1 MLSFQPGSKAILI
14 GTSISASDPENL
26 PDIPQV
32 LTNLDD
38 FREILSDVSVV
49 GLEPEDIEIVA
60 NIDSREG
67 FLKKLKDIAQSAK
80 DTLLVYYCGHGLYG
94 DAKEPLYF
102 CTSGTTSHDKEID
115 GVPISAVKSAI
126 AASSAKKRIFL
137 LDCCYAGQAIE
148 GAMDAVDGIEA
159 QLDVEGTYAI
169 GAVPRDKKAIAEPK
183 ARNTVF
189 FEHFREAISS
199 GVDNGKNTVSIAE
212 LHQETEKSISRTA
225 KYSLPVKRVWEDGDK
240 FEFCINQFN
249 STKLTKTDIEKIIES
264 RLQGIVVTKAKGFKR
279 FIVPSLVGAGV
290 IGAVTAIGGLVWLN
304 SLSSKHTNL
313 STNVSDISSNVGEL
327 DGSVKSLFEADSTQ
341 SSILGTIKNSVN
353 GFTQT
358 LETLVGSDEE
368 KKDRINQLADAV
380 VEPDAQTDFSLF
392 RVNTFLDRQ
401 DDDLS
406 NLRLVLPP
414 EQFRRTKLLRFDDA
428 DGNELAYIQKRTHVI
443 MYRAGYK
450 LHLYLQPE
458 RRNPYIRRD
467 NLYDVQENEVT
478 YGISVAGGR
487 PQSFDP
493 TNSNQLRKHF
503 DFTQDACAHLADEQ
517 SEWGYIPIQLCF
529 GGSDDNSPCGN
540 EVGVDPKTQ
549 FEFRLTAVLEKSL
562 EAEEV
567 CKSEE

>member
-38 FREILSDVSVV
+38 FREILSDVAVV
-49 GLEPEDIEIVA
+49 GLEPEDIEVVA

-148 GAMDAVDGIEA
+148 GAMDAVDGVEA

-169 GAVPRDKKAIAEPK
+169 GAVPRDKKAIAEPD

-189 FEHFREAISS
+189 FEHFKEAISS
-199 GVDNGKNTVSIAE
+199 GVENGRNTVSIAE

-249 STKLTKTDIEKIIES
+249 SSKLTKKDIEKIIEA
-264 RLQGIVVTKAKGFKR
+264 RLQGIVAKKTKGFKR
-279 FIVPSLVGAGV
+279 YIFPSLVGAGA
-290 IGAVTAIGGLVWLN
+290 IGAVTAIAGLVWLS
-304 SLSSKHTNL
+304 SLSSKHTSL
-313 STNVSDISSNVGEL
+313 HSNVSDISSNVGEL
-327 DGSVKSLFEADSTQ
+327 DGSVKSLFESDTTQ
-341 SSILGTIKNSVN
+341 STVLGAISDTVN

-358 LETLVGSDEE
+358 LETLVGSDKE
-368 KKDRINQLADAV
+368 KKARINQLAGAV

-392 RVNTFLDRQ
+392 RVNTDFGQ
-401 DDDLS
+401 DDDTVS
-406 NLRLVLPP
+406 QLRLVLQP
-414 EQFRRTKLLRFDDA
+414 EQFRRINLHQFKGEEDQVFT
-428 DGNELAYIQKRTHVI
+428 YIQKTSHRI

-450 LHLYLQPE
+450 LHLYVQPE
-458 RRNPYIRRD
+458 RRNPYNRE
-467 NLYDVQENEVT
+467 LYDVQENEVT

-487 PQSFDP
+487 PQGFDP
-493 TNSNQLRKHF
+493 TNSNRLRRHF
-503 DFTQDACAHLADEQ
+503 DFTQDACAHLADEEG
-517 SEWGYIPIQLCF
+517 EWDYIPIRLCF
-529 GGSDDNSPCGN
+529 GGSDDSSPCSSGT
-540 EVGVDPKTQ
+540 GVDRKTQ

-567 CKSEE
+567 CKGEE